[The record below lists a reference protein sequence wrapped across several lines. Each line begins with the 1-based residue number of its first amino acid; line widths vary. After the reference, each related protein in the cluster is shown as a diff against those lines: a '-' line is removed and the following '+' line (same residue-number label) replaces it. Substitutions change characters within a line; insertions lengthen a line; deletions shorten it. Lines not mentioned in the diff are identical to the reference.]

1 MNVLFG
7 GNIFFVQ
14 KIFQSFFIKGKM
26 AERIRIPRIPRRV
39 PHDPGA
45 NDAHASDR
53 TVGAPPG
60 HIPSAADLPATKEG
74 MPSHV
79 RDHAPPPGAP
89 GPGQLLLHR
98 AFVTVETGGRSWRDR
113 LVLDRHFSQF
123 GRVLDVFT
131 PIGRK
136 SVAFVSFETNEQLE
150 RALAVPHVVSGCNL
164 VVLRAQ
170 PVPAFAL

>member
-1 MNVLFG
+1 MKRHKKNQSGLF
-7 GNIFFVQ
+7 FFSYAMQ
-14 KIFQSFFIKGKM
+14 
-26 AERIRIPRIPRRV
+26 ERIRIPRIPRV

-53 TVGAPPG
+53 TADAPPG
-60 HIPSAADLPATKEG
+60 RIPSAADLPATKEG
-74 MPSHV
+74 MPSHM
-79 RDHAPPPGAP
+79 RDDAPPALPAAGAP
-89 GPGQLLLHR
+89 GPGLFLHR

-123 GRVLDVFT
+123 GRVIDVFT
-131 PIGRK
+131 PIGSK
-136 SVAFVSFETNEQLE
+136 SVAFVSFETNEELE
-150 RALAVPHVVSGCNL
+150 RALDVPHVVSGCNL